1 MPVFTDSLF
10 IHFDKRNWFVFK
22 IEFKKDHFFATA
34 RALDRVISE
43 RKKDVVTP
51 CVHVKIYRSL
61 LSGNSTVQTLILFA
75 VSCINAIIPDHF
87 EMFFRDVPDKSF
99 DKIHDRN
106 RFDNQF
112 FIFMPVVM
120 KGDGIAIIMVN
131 PFCGDD
137 RASEISADVFNNIR
151 RITFVIF
158 GINIEAIDMIF
169 INVRFNR
176 LEGRTDV
183 FFKFIEECS
192 TEGVPE
198 VSVIKVG
205 NPAPDNVIT
214 TAAFRNETVNMGI
227 PFEVTPKSV
236 ENTNET
242 GDEVFRFIDFVK
254 HTKKNTSD
262 SRKETIQKA
271 SVFEKEMS

>member
-1 MPVFTDSLF
+1 MSVFTDSLF
-10 IHFDKRNWFVFK
+10 IHFDKRNRFMFK
-22 IEFKKDHFFATA
+22 IELKKEHFFATA

-51 CVHVKIYRSL
+51 CNHVKIYRFL
-61 LSGNSTVQTLILFA
+61 LSGNSTVQTFIFFA
-75 VSCINAIIPDHF
+75 VSCINTIIPDHF
-87 EMFFRDVPDKSF
+87 EMFFRDVSDKSF
-99 DKIHDRN
+99 DEIHDRN

-120 KGDGIAIIMVN
+120 KGDGITIIMVN

-158 GINIEAIDMIF
+158 GIYIEAIDMIF

-176 LEGRTDV
+176 LERRTDM

-198 VSVIKVG
+198 VSVIKVV

-214 TAAFRNETVNMGI
+214 TAAFRNETVNMRI

-254 HTKKNTSD
+254 HTKDNASD
-262 SRKETIQKA
+262 SRKETIQKT
-271 SVFEKEMS
+271 SVFQKEMS